1 MVLGNGGTGEIVV
14 LDMVG
19 TGDMVPWG
27 VHDRV
32 PSTLSEKPSSQ
43 SNSNSRKGFG
53 ISPSAVGCSVLGP
66 LLRHPGPM
74 MVCLADSAQHH
85 PMVLH
90 FRLLTYVL
98 PYQD

>member
-43 SNSNSRKGFG
+43 SNSNSRKA
-53 ISPSAVGCSVLGP
+53 PQQWA
-66 LLRHPGPM
+66 
-74 MVCLADSAQHH
+74 AQCWG
-85 PMVLH
+85 LS
-90 FRLLTYVL
+90 
-98 PYQD
+98 